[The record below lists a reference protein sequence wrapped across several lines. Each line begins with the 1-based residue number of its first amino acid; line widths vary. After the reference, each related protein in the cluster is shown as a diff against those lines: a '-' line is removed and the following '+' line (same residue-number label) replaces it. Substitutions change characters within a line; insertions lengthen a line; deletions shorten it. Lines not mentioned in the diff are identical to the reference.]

1 MNMREYVRLQTGVLL
16 RRLAFQVNRTARTG
30 DADAIH
36 DLRVAIRRLS
46 RCLRVFAQFYPGH
59 SWKKMRRR
67 LAVLM
72 EACGSVRDRDIAVG
86 LLQKAGVPP
95 ASPLLRQL
103 DAERRTAD
111 RELRRELLRWKQR
124 AFSRRWRVRLEL

>member
-1 MNMREYVRLQTGVLL
+1 MREFVRLQTGDVL
-16 RRLAFQVNRTARTG
+16 RRLASQVNRTARTG

-46 RCLRVFAQFYPGH
+46 RCLRVFAQFYRGQA
-59 SWKKMRRR
+59 WKKIRRR
-67 LAVLM
+67 LADLM
-72 EACGSVRDRDIAVG
+72 DACGSVRDRDIAIG

-103 DAERRTAD
+103 AQERRAAD

-124 AFSRRWRVRLEL
+124 GFSRRWRARLEL